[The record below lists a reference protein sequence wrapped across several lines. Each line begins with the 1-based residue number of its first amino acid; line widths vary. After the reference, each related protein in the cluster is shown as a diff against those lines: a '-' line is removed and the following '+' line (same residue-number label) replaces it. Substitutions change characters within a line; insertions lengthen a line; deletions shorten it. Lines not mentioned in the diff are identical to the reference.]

1 MSLRLGFARSILDGA
16 WRTHSWMGHIPA
28 PMPTELDLTEHRAG
42 LTRAYH
48 AAPVTQGMGTSIEI
62 GDGVATVRLPVR
74 REMMHGAMA
83 VHGSLY
89 FRLLDDAA
97 FFAANSR
104 VPEYFVLTLTFDV
117 SFYLPV
123 TAGEMVAT
131 GRVKHASGRII
142 HAESELTDGA
152 GVVYASGRGTFVRS
166 TLELKGIEGYPSTEN
181 GR

>member
-1 MSLRLGFARSILDGA
+1 MSAADPDHL
-16 WRTHSWMGHIPA
+16 
-28 PMPTELDLTEHRAG
+28 EG

-48 AAPVTQGMGTSIEI
+48 AAPVTQWMGTRIVI
-62 GDGVATVRLPVR
+62 RDGEAEVRLGVR
-74 REMMHGAMA
+74 DELKHGGGG

-117 SFYLPV
+117 AFYLPV
-123 TAGEMVAT
+123 TAGDMVAV
-131 GRVKHASGRII
+131 GRVKHASGRIL

-152 GVVYASGRGTFVRS
+152 GVVYATGRGTFVKS
-166 TLELKGIEGYPSTEN
+166 GIELAGIPGYATGDGSS
-181 GR
+181 